1 MSVKG
6 VAIVSISQRGAH
18 VRARGMSLLE
28 MLLVIALIA
37 AVGLLTA
44 GMFSRGVGGM
54 QLRSAGK
61 DIANQLRQTRA
72 EAIARGAPQRLA
84 IAPREH
90 RWESTTGRHGTLPDA
105 LRIEFEGAA
114 QLQRRSDEGTI
125 EFHPDG
131 GSSGGRIVL
140 QQGST
145 RWRIDVGWLTG
156 EVTSRPDPVP

>member
-1 MSVKG
+1 M
-6 VAIVSISQRGAH
+6 AILSGNRRGRRAH
-18 VRARGMSLLE
+18 ARGMSLLE

-44 GMFSRGVGGM
+44 GMFSRGIGGM

-61 DIANQLRQTRA
+61 DMASQLRQTRA

-84 IAPREH
+84 IVPREH

-105 LRIEFEGAA
+105 LGIEFEGAA
-114 QLQRRSDEGTI
+114 QLQRRAGEGAI

-140 QQGST
+140 QQGT
-145 RWRIDVGWLTG
+145 ARWRIDVGWLTG
-156 EVTSRPDPVP
+156 EVTSRPEAAP